1 MPIPATTAPNGWLLY
16 EKPTEGFAL
25 TLPPDWKHYDRT
37 KESVEE
43 MLKKAEQR
51 NPEMGHSVGG
61 LEAQL
66 AQAYSF
72 FGVDEQT
79 LGTGLATSV
88 NIGKLKMTDAGITTL
103 EDGVQQGLRQLEQ
116 LTNVAKPIAHERL
129 QLNGS
134 EAERIQYTATLVLAK
149 GEPVRAR
156 ITQYMLLH
164 GGYQFAVTFTT
175 RFAQADRYAS
185 TFDQIAQSFRF
196 LDAVPP

>member
-1 MPIPATTAPNGWLLY
+1 MFIVRPRALVLGAILVAPLLVGCNKPKKQGPGATPMPIPATTAPNGWLLY

-72 FGVDEQT
+72 
-79 LGTGLATSV
+79 
-88 NIGKLKMTDAGITTL
+88 
-103 EDGVQQGLRQLEQ
+103 
-116 LTNVAKPIAHERL
+116 
-129 QLNGS
+129 
-134 EAERIQYTATLVLAK
+134 
-149 GEPVRAR
+149 
-156 ITQYMLLH
+156 
-164 GGYQFAVTFTT
+164 
-175 RFAQADRYAS
+175 
-185 TFDQIAQSFRF
+185 
-196 LDAVPP
+196 